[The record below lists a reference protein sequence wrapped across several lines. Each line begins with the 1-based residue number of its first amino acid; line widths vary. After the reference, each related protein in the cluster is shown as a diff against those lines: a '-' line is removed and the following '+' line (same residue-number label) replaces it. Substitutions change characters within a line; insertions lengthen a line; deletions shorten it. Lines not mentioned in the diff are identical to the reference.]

1 MTSMNYQAVKNTF
14 ESEVAEEFLEWFGE
28 YMPLDANELEE
39 DDLKEEFINEKYNTL
54 VEQEHDCQVF
64 TNNNLTI
71 YLEME
76 KMVCNEWEDE
86 IGEPYTERGLVKIV
100 GLWKYYIA
108 SNYIRENYE
117 DLKDHYDNSSEEQ
130 D

>member
-1 MTSMNYQAVKNTF
+1 MNYQAVKNTF

-39 DDLKEEFINEKYNTL
+39 DDLKEEFINENYNTL

-76 KMVCNEWEDE
+76 KMVCKEWEDQM
-86 IGEPYTERGLVKIV
+86 GEPYTERGLVKIV
-100 GLWKYYIA
+100 GLWKYFIA
-108 SNYIRENYE
+108 RNYISENYQ
-117 DLKDHYDNSSEEQ
+117 DLKDDYDNSSEEQ

>member
-1 MTSMNYQAVKNTF
+1 MTTMNYQAVKNTF

-39 DDLKEEFINEKYNTL
+39 DDLKEEFINENYNTL

-76 KMVCNEWEDE
+76 KMVCKEWEDQM
-86 IGEPYTERGLVKIV
+86 GEPYTERGLVKIV
-100 GLWKYYIA
+100 GLWKYFIA
-108 SNYIRENYE
+108 RNYISENYQ
-117 DLKDHYDNSSEEQ
+117 DLKDDYDNSSEEQ

>member
-54 VEQEHDCQVF
+54 VEQECDCQVF

-76 KMVCNEWEDE
+76 KMVCKEWEDQM
-86 IGEPYTERGLVKIV
+86 GEPYTERGLVKIV

-108 SNYIRENYE
+108 SNYISENYE